1 LLWLKNRSLKPKPAK
16 HAVSTVGQKQ
26 KASRVSGRVGCMGA
40 RILAVRLWRSPSLQL
55 ARVCFKL
62 PIRRKTPEEALAVNR
77 QVAYNAGRDMKLK
90 GWAKVC
96 PYKAGHI
103 FARCWWRG
111 WYDAEKTLA
120 NQ

>member
-1 LLWLKNRSLKPKPAK
+1 
-16 HAVSTVGQKQ
+16 
-26 KASRVSGRVGCMGA
+26 VSGPVVWKSA
-40 RILAVRLWRSPSLQL
+40 RILAVRLWRSPNLQL
-55 ARVCFKL
+55 VRVCFKL
-62 PIRRKTPEEALAVNR
+62 RIPSKTQAESLAVNK

-96 PYKAGHI
+96 PYKTGHV

>member
-1 LLWLKNRSLKPKPAK
+1 LLWLKNRSLKPEPAK
-16 HAVSTVGQKQ
+16 HAGSTVGQKQ
-26 KASRVSGRVGCMGA
+26 KVSLVSGLVGWTVA
-40 RILAVRLWRSPSLQL
+40 HILAARLWRFPNLQL

-96 PYKAGHI
+96 PYVKGHM